1 MIVVVS
7 SGAKKGP
14 IKKGTIVVTYPAGAT
29 CTVTNGSQTYTALDT
44 SGAAAFIVEPG
55 TWTVKAV
62 QGNTISKSVTVTA
75 GGWKEVELS
84 FSLELFPV
92 TSASTIWQSYSGP
105 STEYPAQVTIT
116 NTSLTVKT
124 VTGNEDGGVITK
136 TKYNLAN
143 RNTVQIKVSYTPDS
157 SGYFPDTNC
166 EIVLFVTSTNGSSAL
181 SNAIAKTQITSG
193 TDKTV
198 TLDVSAVTDSCYIG
212 IGVDT
217 AGGTRTLTIQEVEVL

>member
-1 MIVVVS
+1 MTGQTNTGGGSI
-7 SGAKKGP
+7 GAQRKA
-14 IKKGTIVVTYPAGAT
+14 TIVVTYPSGST

-62 QGNTISKSVTVTA
+62 SGSRSVSKSVTVTA
-75 GGWKEVELS
+75 GGWIEVELS

-105 STEYPAQVTIT
+105 SPLYPALVTIT
-116 NTSLTVKT
+116 DTSLTIKT
-124 VTGNEDGGVITK
+124 ANGNDDGGVITK
-136 TKYNLAN
+136 TKYSMSN
-143 RNTVQIKVSYTPDS
+143 RSNVRIKVSYTSEATDGNNQIALFIS
-157 SGYFPDTNC
+157 S
-166 EIVLFVTSTNGSSAL
+166 SNGSEAL
-181 SNAIAKTQITSG
+181 TNAIAKAQITSG

-217 AGGTRTLTIQEVEVL
+217 IGGTRTLTVKEVEVL